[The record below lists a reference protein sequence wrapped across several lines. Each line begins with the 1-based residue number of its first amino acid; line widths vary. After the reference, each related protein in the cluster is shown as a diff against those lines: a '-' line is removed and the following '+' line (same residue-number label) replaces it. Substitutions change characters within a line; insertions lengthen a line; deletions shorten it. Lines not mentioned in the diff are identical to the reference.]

1 MSVLLAD
8 HNVEGHARLLM
19 GALQA
24 LGWVDALDIRLVTFI
39 EVGLT
44 GASTDREV
52 WQRAQERGMLLLTAN
67 RNKSGTDSL
76 EQVLR
81 EEHAPQSLPVLT
93 VSQAKK
99 LLNDRAYR
107 NACAERIAEIV
118 LDLDAYRGIPR
129 LFIP

>member
-8 HNVEGHARLLM
+8 HNVEGHARLLI

-24 LGWVDALDIRLVTFI
+24 LGWVDALDIRLVTFA
-39 EVGLT
+39 EVELT

-52 WQRAQERGMLLLTAN
+52 WQRAQELGMLLLTAN
-67 RNKSGTDSL
+67 RNKSGADSL

-81 EEHAPQSLPVLT
+81 EEHSSQFLPVLT
-93 VSQAKK
+93 VSRAKK

-107 NACAERIAEIV
+107 NACAERIAEIR
-118 LDLDAYRGIPR
+118 LDLDAYRGMPR